1 MRQYTIF
8 SEVVEME
15 SGQTNPL
22 KSDYEAFVEKFKPKK
37 TTDDCYT
44 PPAVYEAVKAW
55 ALEEYPDWQGRPVVR
70 PFWPG
75 GDFERFDYTEGC
87 VVIDNPP
94 FSIYA
99 KIVRWY
105 CDKGIPFL
113 LFAPGLTA
121 GVFGAD
127 VTYIVVN
134 ASITYENGAVVNTN
148 FVTNHDC
155 EYRIVTSPEL
165 RLRLDEVKK
174 ILKPTNPRP
183 LVSYP
188 SCITSIALMNKIGQK
203 GIPLKIRKDECE
215 YIRKVGRKQL
225 YGPGFIL
232 SEEAKRRA
240 EEAKRRAEEANRR
253 AEEAKRRAKEA
264 EMLVIELTDT
274 EMRILDRLKERS
286 GR

>member
-1 MRQYTIF
+1 MNQYTIF
-8 SEVVEME
+8 GEVMEME
-15 SGQTNPL
+15 SRQTNPL

-44 PPAVYEAVKAW
+44 PPAVYEAVKVW

-75 GDFERFDYTEGC
+75 GDFERFDYPEGC

-105 CDKGIPFL
+105 CERGIPFL

-127 VTYIVVN
+127 VTYIVVDV
-134 ASITYENGAVVNTN
+134 SITYENGAVVNTN
-148 FVTNHDC
+148 FVTNHPGECRVATCPD
-155 EYRIVTSPEL
+155 L
-165 RLRLDEVKK
+165 RVRLDEVNK
-174 ILKPTNPRP
+174 ILKQTKPQP
-183 LVSYP
+183 LLSYP
-188 SCITSIALMNKIGQK
+188 SCVTSISMLNKIGHN
-203 GIPLKIRKDECE
+203 GIPLEIRKDECE
-215 YIRKVGRKQL
+215 YIRKVGEKQI
-225 YGPGFIL
+225 YGAGFIL

-240 EEAKRRAEEANRR
+240 EEAKRRAEEAKRR
-253 AEEAKRRAKEA
+253 AEEAKRS
-264 EMLVIELTDT
+264 VIELTDT
-274 EMRILDRLKERS
+274 EMRILDRLNERS
-286 GR
+286 ER